1 MEQNEALFRR
11 AWLESRVRFALGA
24 IVVVAVCGFMTLM
37 RPVIVAQWQRD
48 LVEHPEW
55 QNPLWFNDVLH
66 SYPYYLWHYLYQDM
80 LQKALVVFAVLLGV
94 GGLAREAQYGT
105 AAFTLSLPVTRG
117 KILLTRAFVSFVQL
131 AVLGVIALLIL
142 MTGSALIGEHY
153 SVSHAVLHLS
163 TLIVGAAAA
172 LAVSMAISTI
182 VEGEHAP
189 VLVGLAGV
197 SLLYFSV
204 APYNDGGP
212 EPLLVRL
219 LNFQAA
225 LAGGP
230 GGTAGDVS
238 YVGLL
243 ATTCLALAAL
253 SFAMWQS
260 VSRDF

>member
-1 MEQNEALFRR
+1 
-11 AWLESRVRFALGA
+11 VRFVLGT

-55 QNPLWFNDVLH
+55 QNPLWFNDVLR

-80 LQKALVVFAVLLGV
+80 LQKVLVVFAVLLGV

-105 AAFTLSLPVTRG
+105 AGFTLSFPVSRSTL
-117 KILLTRAFVSFVQL
+117 LLTRALVSFVQL
-131 AVLGVIALLIL
+131 LMMALIAFAAL
-142 MTGSALIGEHY
+142 MTGSAIIGEHY
-153 SVSHAVLHLS
+153 SIAHAALHVS
-163 TLIVGAAAA
+163 TLIFGATAA
-172 LAVSMAISTI
+172 LAVSMAISTA

-189 VLVGLAGV
+189 MLVGLSAI

-212 EPLLVRL
+212 QPPLVRL
-219 LNFQAA
+219 LNFQGA

-230 GGTAGDVS
+230 GASLSDISFAGLFATA
-238 YVGLL
+238 LL
-243 ATTCLALAAL
+243 SVAAL
-253 SFAMWQS
+253 CFAIQRS
-260 VSRDF
+260 SSRDF